1 MHWRGVQLEVASPH
15 PTSLP
20 YPSSSP
26 HGRSHARLLS
36 PKDPLLQVLAA
47 HIPFETAIGLNGR
60 VWFKAAS
67 VQGTI
72 ALQRVIE
79 AVDDGTLD
87 ATDKAAVDKTVKR
100 FLA

>member
-1 MHWRGVQLEVASPH
+1 MVKLTR
-15 PTSLP
+15 
-20 YPSSSP
+20 
-26 HGRSHARLLS
+26 RLLS
-36 PKDPLLQVLAA
+36 PKFPLLQMLAA

-67 VQGTI
+67 VDGTI

-79 AVDDGTLD
+79 AVDSGVLD
-87 ATDKAAVDKTVKR
+87 ATDKGAVDKTVKR